1 MNKEQIIIS
10 MAKDLIEMKTDT
22 YQEVKLCLLAQ
33 TAKKKNLNNFVKKL
47 FEYTDTQR
55 PLAIGMKGI

>member
-33 TAKKKNLNNFVKKL
+33 TAKKKELK
-47 FEYTDTQR
+47 
-55 PLAIGMKGI
+55 

>member
-1 MNKEQIIIS
+1 MNKEENIIS

-33 TAKKKNLNNFVKKL
+33 TAKKSNLNNFVKKL
-47 FEYTDTQR
+47 FEYTDAKR
-55 PLAIGMKGI
+55 PLAICTKGN